1 MRKESEQDG
10 ELKKAREA
18 AGPVRAGKLYKM
30 GLNTKK
36 IAQVVG
42 YAVEMVNGWL
52 GLELSFI
59 IMYDTSEICLT
70 TTKATSRPACSTE

>member
-18 AGPVRAGKLYKM
+18 AGKLYKM

-70 TTKATSRPACSTE
+70 TTKATS

>member
-10 ELKKAREA
+10 ELKKASED
-18 AGPVRAGKLYKM
+18 AGKFDKM

-70 TTKATSRPACSTE
+70 TTKATS